1 MKFEEIKGKHIGLP
15 GYTGGTRDRILL
27 VYEVHVGNPFVY
39 EGWFVKDKISFE
51 LNEKNLRNRN
61 FDSTY
66 VKAGNGLLNSEI
78 IAYRE
83 EQCSPKYII
92 HLKN

>member
-39 EGWFVKDKISFE
+39 EG
-51 LNEKNLRNRN
+51 
-61 FDSTY
+61 
-66 VKAGNGLLNSEI
+66 
-78 IAYRE
+78 
-83 EQCSPKYII
+83 
-92 HLKN
+92 